1 MHWHRIPNYGT
12 KYWKRSL
19 AKGRKE
25 EPWNSEQHIWCP
37 EILAPV
43 MVYTGEHEW
52 TRKQLQ
58 CKHWKQRDM
67 TLYSMHALDGNQ
79 WSLSSAVEEAQQ
91 GRWQGQCKTMQ
102 ATCFSICLSLFSCTS
117 GKPVTAV
124 LQQSTCERISDTAR
138 SYWLHWE
145 TDAYNTLEVEV

>member
-19 AKGRKE
+19 AKGGKE

-58 CKHWKQRDM
+58 CKHWKQRDV

-145 TDAYNTLEVEV
+145 TDAYNTLEAEV